1 MKLCYKFVLI
11 KLIKYIM
18 AGKFKYL
25 IWMFVITGLLYS
37 CKDDS
42 QQADDNNIDT
52 TEVDVDV
59 VENNMYYKFPSP
71 VELYIFLWEEDA
83 VYNAKLLNST
93 DNSAKYV
100 TTDRKAIN
108 FGIYASDLAYCT
120 VFGKNQETFNYF
132 TTVKVLADELG
143 LMEGFDEV
151 MAKRIDENIS
161 NPDSLYKLSSD
172 SYSDAITYLES
183 IKQGN
188 LLPFIVAGGWIES
201 VYIAVNSV
209 KTFSE
214 KSGVVMRV
222 VEQQMVLEDMVEYL
236 STMQDD
242 EQMKMLYDKLS
253 DIKDSFDKLY
263 DNTDEIITKDQFDE
277 IALKINK
284 LRNEFVN

>member
-1 MKLCYKFVLI
+1 
-11 KLIKYIM
+11 M